1 MPVPCEAS
9 KLFPVIGAYQSS
21 ALIDLVRNLDQEGFL
36 DTEGAK
42 LVLKLKGWDRYW
54 ELKRGRSESKKAF
67 MAMPFGN
74 TQVDAAFAA
83 FKTEVGKTAFLL
95 YRLDESPS
103 AGSIANRLRVEIRTS
118 RFLVVDLTQD
128 NRGAYWEA
136 GFAEGLGKPVFYTC
150 EESFFHRHG
159 THFDT
164 NHMHTI
170 LWNSTNTKAGAEAL
184 KISIRATLPDEAK
197 MND

>member
-1 MPVPCEAS
+1 MPVPYEAS

-83 FKTEVGKTAFLL
+83 FKTEVGKTVFLL
-95 YRLDESPS
+95 YRLDESPG
-103 AGSIANRLRVEIRTS
+103 AGSIDNRLRVEIRTS

-128 NRGAYWEA
+128 QRRRLLGGGFRGRLRKA
-136 GFAEGLGKPVFYTC
+136 GLLY
-150 EESFFHRHG
+150 
-159 THFDT
+159 DT

-184 KISIRATLPDEAK
+184 KISIRATLPEEAK